1 MWFCSEHQEYMRQIH
16 EAKDPRIREDL
27 ERELDALVLKME
39 AKGQQISKV
48 RQHQQKVT
56 TVCICMCSLSH
67 FFSTRP
73 VILFSNVCLF
83 ACL

>member
-1 MWFCSEHQEYMRQIH
+1 MRQIH

-56 TVCICMCSLSH
+56 TVCIFICSLSH
-67 FFSTRP
+67 FFSTIP
-73 VILFSNVCLF
+73 VIFS
-83 ACL
+83 